1 MAHIVMVCVGR
12 GTEPSG
18 IVLKVSVGVKTL
30 SGPKPNEGGASLTGL
45 FQKKLTK
52 VVAQCKGESENR
64 HVTYVISVQISDLKR
79 ISSRPKHNV
88 STMWVL
94 CVCVCAFSFDLKKN
108 IGKQFFN
115 IERKTRAGH

>member
-1 MAHIVMVCVGR
+1 MVCVGR

-94 CVCVCAFSFDLKKN
+94 CVCVCVCAFSFDLKKN
-108 IGKQFFN
+108 IG
-115 IERKTRAGH
+115 